1 MERPPMAMMVAIAR
15 RVDMLA
21 RAVVRAARASREG
34 ARGTCARRGRGVV
47 DARAL
52 DADGKTRWRWTSS
65 ETTMMATT
73 TTTTTTTR
81 MMTTRMMTTTTRGTR
96 VGRRAGRGWED
107 ELYDEDEDEDPW
119 GDDDDDDDA
128 FDDAYDDDADDDAYD
143 EIGVEASALS
153 RKVGGPRVR
162 DDLPAPPKGADLT
175 PPRPVTRDDVT
186 ISFARS
192 GGAGGQ
198 NVNKVNTKCDMRLNV
213 AGAVAAGWLP
223 QWCADRLVV
232 AERNRVNGDGELVVT
247 STRHRT
253 QSQNVNDALEK
264 LQSYINRAA
273 KVPGAESNQKKKKT
287 LERNVA
293 RGNKKRLESKKQ
305 ASEKKNARRTGKNI
319 RNFDAH

>member
-1 MERPPMAMMVAIAR
+1 
-15 RVDMLA
+15 
-21 RAVVRAARASREG
+21 
-34 ARGTCARRGRGVV
+34 
-47 DARAL
+47 
-52 DADGKTRWRWTSS
+52 
-65 ETTMMATT
+65 
-73 TTTTTTTR
+73 
-81 MMTTRMMTTTTRGTR
+81 
-96 VGRRAGRGWED
+96 
-107 ELYDEDEDEDPW
+107 
-119 GDDDDDDDA
+119 
-128 FDDAYDDDADDDAYD
+128 
-143 EIGVEASALS
+143 
-153 RKVGGPRVR
+153 
-162 DDLPAPPKGADLT
+162 ADLT

-273 KVPGAESNQKKKKT
+273 KVPGATSNQKKKKT

-305 ASEKKNARRTGKNI
+305 ASEKKNARRT
-319 RNFDAH
+319 